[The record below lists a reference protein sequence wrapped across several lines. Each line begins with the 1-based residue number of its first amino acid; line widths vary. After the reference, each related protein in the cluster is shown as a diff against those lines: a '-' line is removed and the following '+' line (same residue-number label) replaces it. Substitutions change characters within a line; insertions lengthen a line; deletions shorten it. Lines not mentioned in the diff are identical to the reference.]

1 LFNKK
6 NEIIKFISEINLP
19 QRYSEILI
27 ENGFDDLA
35 VLTNQMKKGLALS
48 YQNLKDIGINNPGDR
63 AKILIHLEEISQ
75 NFEFILENDVIYS
88 NTIPEEKTGSLYYFL
103 LKLNLEE
110 YFNNFIENGYNNA
123 ELLFIQMA
131 SKNPVIEDIIKNDLG
146 IEKIGHLQR
155 IMISLKEESKKYVGS
170 LTKKENNDKNKNI
183 IYEENPYLNSC
194 DACSIF

>member
-1 LFNKK
+1 M
-6 NEIIKFISEINLP
+6 
-19 QRYSEILI
+19 I

-63 AKILIHLEEISQ
+63 AKILIHLEEISK
-75 NFEFILENDVIYS
+75 NFDFIIESDVIYS
-88 NTIPEEKTGSLYYFL
+88 NIIPEEKNGSLYYFL
-103 LKLNLEE
+103 QRLNLEE
-110 YFNNFIENGYNNA
+110 YFNNFIENGYNTA

-131 SKNPVIEDIIKNDLG
+131 SKNPITEEIIKNDLG
-146 IEKIGHLQR
+146 IDKIGHLQR
-155 IMISLKEESKKYVGS
+155 IMISLKEESKKYIES
-170 LTKKENNDKNKNI
+170 LTKRENNDTFKNV

>member
-131 SKNPVIEDIIKNDLG
+131 SKNPVTEDIIKNDFG